1 MDACAVS
8 IKNVEL
14 QMAQLS
20 TTVNPRQP
28 GTLLSKTIQNPKNDR
43 HCMIVT
49 TRGGKQNI
57 DLPRPYVVENKM
69 RKDKEVLETS
79 RELVDKMV
87 KEAEVP

>member
-1 MDACAVS
+1 
-8 IKNVEL
+8 
-14 QMAQLS
+14 
-20 TTVNPRQP
+20 
-28 GTLLSKTIQNPKNDR
+28 
-43 HCMIVT
+43 MIVT

>member
-1 MDACAVS
+1 M
-8 IKNVEL
+8 
-14 QMAQLS
+14 
-20 TTVNPRQP
+20 T
-28 GTLLSKTIQNPKNDR
+28 
-43 HCMIVT
+43 VT